1 MPYLKRE
8 TYLQWCKWVNEVCEK
23 INILTASK
31 RSYKLGVRY
40 FPKRLVLLDDLY
52 DNVVVAKGMKDITHF
67 ILMLQ
72 KRYEA

>member
-8 TYLQWCKWVNEVCEK
+8 TYLQWCKWVNEICEK
-23 INILTASK
+23 VDTLTASK

-67 ILMLQ
+67 ILILQ
-72 KRYEA
+72 KRYGI